1 MPEGD
6 TLHRTAA
13 RLRPALVGR
22 PLVRVEAHRA
32 TGSLPARGTEVTAV
46 DAVGKHLV
54 VRFADGHLLRTHLRM
69 TGSWHLYRAGERW
82 QKPAHLARA
91 VVDVGDW
98 AAVCFSAPVVVVER
112 DPQASGGPS
121 GDGAGDV
128 DSSGTGAG
136 LGRVPSSL
144 GHLGPDL
151 CLAEP
156 DLDEAVRR
164 MAAIPEPGTTIA
176 EVLLDQRVAAGI
188 GNVYKSEVLWA
199 LRVDPFASVEQVDEA
214 TRRALLE
221 RAHRLLRHNLTTT
234 RRTTVAGPPG
244 SLAVYGR
251 RGQPC
256 RACGT
261 PIRTRTHGDQAR
273 TTSWCPRC
281 QAPPP

>member
-6 TLHRTAA
+6 TLHRSAA

-22 PLVRVEAHRA
+22 SLVRFEAHRA
-32 TGSLPARGTEVTAV
+32 AGSTPPPGTEVV
-46 DAVGKHLV
+46 GVEAVGKHLV

-82 QKPAHLARA
+82 KKPAHLARA
-91 VVDVGDW
+91 TVDVGDW
-98 AAVCFSAPVVVVER
+98 VAVCFSAPVVVVER
-112 DPQASGGPS
+112 AGPADGASPEGGP
-121 GDGAGDV
+121 G
-128 DSSGTGAG
+128 
-136 LGRVPSSL
+136 VPASL
-144 GHLGPDL
+144 DHLGPDL
-151 CLAEP
+151 CREDA
-156 DLDEAVRR
+156 DLDEAVAR
-164 MAAIPEPGTTIA
+164 MATIPEPGTTIA

-199 LRVDPFASVEQVDEA
+199 LRVDPFIPVEQVDEA

-221 RAHRLLRHNLTTT
+221 RAHRLLRHNLTTAA
-234 RRTTVAGPPG
+234 RTTVAGPPG

-251 RGQPC
+251 KGRPC

-261 PIRTRTHGDQAR
+261 PIRARRHGEQAR

-281 QAPPP
+281 QAP